1 VVLGGLLG
9 LMLGIGAAFSLAF
22 FDRAAVAADQRWM
35 ENRF

>member
-1 VVLGGLLG
+1 
-9 LMLGIGAAFSLAF
+9 MLGIGAAFSLVF